1 MQCAVISFTL
11 SGGRLAERL
20 IKGLRE
26 DGQMVQ
32 GWCLD
37 KWVKEFP
44 EFLPV
49 GTSLSQWCEAR
60 WKEGGGLIF
69 IGACGIAVRTIAPF
83 LRTKTKDPAVV
94 VADEKGDFA
103 ISLLSGHL
111 GGGNALAKQAANI
124 FGGQAVITTATDV
137 RGKFAVDV
145 WAKENG
151 LILPSMAYAKEI
163 SAAVLAGE
171 AIGFSCPYPLD
182 GVVPEELS
190 GGEAARL
197 QITVGVQK
205 AEHPVFLSRSLV
217 IGLGCRR
224 GKRKEE
230 IAEAV
235 EQALRESQLAKE
247 AIRGAATIDLKK
259 EEEGLIAYCKEQ
271 GWPLSFYTAEEL
283 SAVEGDFT
291 PSSFVRQITGVDNVC
306 ERAAVLASKGHIL
319 VKKQA
324 ADGVTLAIAEENRR
338 IHFG

>member
-11 SGGRLAERL
+11 SGGQLAERL
-20 IKGLRE
+20 IAGLRE
-26 DGQMVQ
+26 EGQVVQ
-32 GWCLD
+32 GWCLK
-37 KWVKEFP
+37 KWSEAFP
-44 EFLPV
+44 DFLPIE
-49 GTSLSQWCEAR
+49 TSLSAWCEAR

-83 LRTKTKDPAVV
+83 IRTKTEDPAVIA
-94 VADEKGDFA
+94 ADEKGNFV

-111 GGGNALAKQAANI
+111 GGGNALARQAADVL
-124 FGGQAVITTATDV
+124 GGQAVITTATDV
-137 RGKFAVDV
+137 QGKFAVDV

-171 AIGFSCPYPLD
+171 TIGFSCPYPLE

-190 GGEAARL
+190 GGTAARL

-205 AEHPVFLSRSLV
+205 ADQPVFLSRSLV
-217 IGLGCRR
+217 IGLGCRK

-235 EQALRESQLAKE
+235 EQALREVQLAKE
-247 AIRGAATIDLKK
+247 AVRGAATIDLKK
-259 EEEGLIAYCKEQ
+259 EEEGLIAYCREQ
-271 GWPLSFYTAEEL
+271 GWPLTFYTAEEL
-283 SAVEGDFT
+283 SAVKGDFT
-291 PSSFVRQITGVDNVC
+291 PSPFVKKITGVDNVC
-306 ERAAVLASKGHIL
+306 ERAAVLASKGRIL

-324 ADGVTLAIAEENRR
+324 ANGVTLAIAEENRR